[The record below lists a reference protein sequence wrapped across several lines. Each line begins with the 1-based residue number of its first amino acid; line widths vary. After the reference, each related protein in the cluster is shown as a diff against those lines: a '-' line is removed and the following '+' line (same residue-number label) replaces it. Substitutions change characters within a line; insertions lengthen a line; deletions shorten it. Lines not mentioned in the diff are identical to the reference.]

1 MGRICFKIDDN
12 YEQILRQ
19 QSAHLHLSISEF
31 IRQKILN
38 STEFSTQNNF
48 TTAENVLK
56 LQAEVVELRKEF
68 RLVTGALIKILE
80 SNGLTVEQMK
90 LSAKEFFKER
100 V

>member
-1 MGRICFKIDDN
+1 MGRICFNIDDN

-38 STEFSTQNNF
+38 STEFSSQNNF
-48 TTAENVLK
+48 STAENFLK
-56 LQAEVVELRKEF
+56 LQAEVLELRKEL

-80 SNGLTVEQMK
+80 SNGLSVEQMK
-90 LSAKEFFKER
+90 LAAKEFFKER
-100 V
+100 D

>member
-38 STEFSTQNNF
+38 STEFSSQNNF
-48 TTAENVLK
+48 STAENVLK
-56 LQAEVVELRKEF
+56 LQAEVVELRKEL

-80 SNGLTVEQMK
+80 SNGLSVEQMK
-90 LSAKEFFKER
+90 LAAKEFFKER

>member
-1 MGRICFKIDDN
+1 MGRICFNLDDN
-12 YEQILRQ
+12 YEQNLRQ

-38 STEFSTQNNF
+38 S
-48 TTAENVLK
+48 AE
-56 LQAEVVELRKEF
+56 AEVLELRKEL

-80 SNGLTVEQMK
+80 SNGLSVEQMK
-90 LSAKEFFKER
+90 LAAKEFFKER

>member
-1 MGRICFKIDDN
+1 MGRICFNIDDN

-38 STEFSTQNNF
+38 SAEFSTQNNF
-48 TTAENVLK
+48 TAAENFFK
-56 LQAEVVELRKEF
+56 LQAEVLELRKEL

-80 SNGLTVEQMK
+80 SNGLSVEQMK
-90 LSAKEFFKER
+90 LAAKEFFKER

>member
-48 TTAENVLK
+48 TSAENFLK
-56 LQAEVVELRKEF
+56 LQAEVLELRKEL
-68 RLVTGALIKILE
+68 RLVTGDLIKILE
-80 SNGLTVEQMK
+80 SNGLSVEQMK
-90 LSAKEFFKER
+90 LAAKEFFKER

>member
-1 MGRICFKIDDN
+1 MGRICFNIDDN

-19 QSAHLHLSISEF
+19 QSAHFHLSISEF

-38 STEFSTQNNF
+38 STEFSSQNNF
-48 TTAENVLK
+48 STAENVLK
-56 LQAEVVELRKEF
+56 LQAEVVELRKEL

-80 SNGLTVEQMK
+80 SNGLSVEQMK
-90 LSAKEFFKER
+90 LAAKEFFKER

>member
-19 QSAHLHLSISEF
+19 QSAHCHLSISEF

-38 STEFSTQNNF
+38 SPEFSAQHNPSTSENF
-48 TTAENVLK
+48 LK
-56 LQAEVVELRKEF
+56 LQAEVVELRKEL

-80 SNGLTVEQMK
+80 SNGLSVEQMK
-90 LSAKEFFKER
+90 LAAKEFFKER
-100 V
+100 G

>member
-1 MGRICFKIDDN
+1 MGRICFKIDDH

-38 STEFSTQNNF
+38 STEFSSQNNF
-48 TTAENVLK
+48 STAENFLK
-56 LQAEVVELRKEF
+56 LQAEVVELRKES

-80 SNGLTVEQMK
+80 SNGLSVEQMK
-90 LSAKEFFKER
+90 LAAKEFFKER

>member
-19 QSAHLHLSISEF
+19 QSANFHLSISEF

-38 STEFSTQNNF
+38 STDFSTQNNF
-48 TTAENVLK
+48 TAAENFLK
-56 LQAEVVELRKEF
+56 LQAEVVELRKEL

-80 SNGLTVEQMK
+80 SNGLSVEQMK
-90 LSAKEFFKER
+90 LAAKEFFKER

>member
-1 MGRICFKIDDN
+1 MGRICFNIDDN
-12 YEQILRQ
+12 YEQNLRQ

-38 STEFSTQNNF
+38 SAEFSTQNNF
-48 TTAENVLK
+48 TAAENFLK
-56 LQAEVVELRKEF
+56 LQAEVLELRKEL

-80 SNGLTVEQMK
+80 SNGLSVEQMK
-90 LSAKEFFKER
+90 LAAKEFFKER

>member
-19 QSAHLHLSISEF
+19 QAAHFHLSISEF

-56 LQAEVVELRKEF
+56 LQAEVLELRKEL

-80 SNGLTVEQMK
+80 SNGLSVEQMK
-90 LSAKEFFKER
+90 LAAKEFFKER